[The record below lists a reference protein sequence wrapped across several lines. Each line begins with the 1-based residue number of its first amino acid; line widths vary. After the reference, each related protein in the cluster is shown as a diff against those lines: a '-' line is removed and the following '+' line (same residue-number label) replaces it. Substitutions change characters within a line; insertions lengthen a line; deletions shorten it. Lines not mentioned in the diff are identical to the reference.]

1 MNSREQLL
9 NKVNT
14 LPHNPGV
21 YQFLDQNGKII
32 YVGKAIDLKKR
43 VNSYF
48 TKAHQDG
55 KTRTLV
61 KVICDLQFTVVQ
73 NELDALLLE
82 NNLIKSYR
90 PRYNV
95 LLKDDKTYP
104 WIVVK
109 NEAFPR
115 VFPTRRKFN
124 DGSTY
129 YGPYPNVK
137 QMHQL
142 LALIRELFQLRTCAL
157 DLRPQKIEQGKYK
170 VCLEYHIGKCAGPCQ
185 GLQSANNYEAAL
197 KAVRLLLEGKNYSLI
212 QQLKKEML
220 SNAEKH
226 EYEAAQRC
234 KELIEGLAK
243 YQAKSMVVSD
253 HTQNYDVCFIEKNEP
268 DAWFSYLVIREG
280 SIVHAYTSKVS
291 DPLDAPLDTLYV
303 QLIGQLRA
311 HFESTAKE
319 VVTSNATPLLLADA
333 KCTYPKI
340 GEKKQLLEMAIENVR
355 HARLHARKAAMNK
368 STNVQKAPMQAIL
381 ELQSAMG
388 LEHPPLHI
396 ECFDNSNLQGTNP
409 VSACVVFKNGEPSK
423 ADYRH
428 FNVKS
433 VEGPDDFSTM
443 KEAVGRRYKRL
454 KEEGLPL
461 PDLVIID
468 GGKGQLGAALEAI
481 EAIGLQTELKL
492 VGLAK
497 RLEEIYKPGFSKSL
511 ILDRRSLALKLVQ
524 QLRDEAHRFGL
535 SHHRNRRS
543 KSAIGSELD
552 QINGL
557 GPKTIALLYQ
567 EFKSLAQMRSADTEA
582 LAKKIGAAKAKLLFE
597 FFRKEE
603 EDLNET
609 SI

>member
-1 MNSREQLL
+1 MIPREQLFE
-9 NKVNT
+9 KVNT

-21 YQFLDQNGKII
+21 YQFLDEQGKII

-43 VNSYF
+43 VSSYF
-48 TKAHQDG
+48 QKDHLDG

-61 KVICDLQFTVVQ
+61 KLIRDLQFTVVQ

-157 DLRPQKIEQGKYK
+157 DLRPQKLEQSKYK
-170 VCLEYHIGKCAGPCQ
+170 VCLEFHIGKCAGPCQ
-185 GLQSANNYEAAL
+185 QLQAANDYEQTL
-197 KAVRLLLEGKNYSLI
+197 QTVRLLLEGKNFSLI

-220 SNAEKH
+220 AYASSH
-226 EYEAAQRC
+226 EFEAAQRC
-234 KELIEGLAK
+234 KELIEALGK

-253 HTQNYDVCFIEKNEP
+253 HTQNFDVCYVEKTQP
-268 DAWFSYLVIREG
+268 DAWLSYMVIREG
-280 SIVHAYTSKVS
+280 SIIHAYTSKVS
-291 DPLDAPLDTLYV
+291 DPLDIPIDALYM
-303 QLIGQLRA
+303 QIIPQLRT
-311 HFESTAKE
+311 HFESTSKE
-319 VVTSNATPLLLADA
+319 IVIGVNKSLLLSDA
-333 KCTYPKI
+333 KSLFPKI
-340 GEKKQLLEMAIENVR
+340 GEKKQLLEMAMNNVR
-355 HARLHARKAAMNK
+355 HAQLQARKAAMNK
-368 STNVQKAPMQAIL
+368 SSNVQTAPMQAVL
-381 ELQSAMG
+381 ELQSA
-388 LEHPPLHI
+388 LSLNKPPLHI

-409 VSACVVFKNGEPSK
+409 VSACVVFKNGLPSK

-433 VEGPDDFSTM
+433 VVGPDDFSTM
-443 KEAVGRRYKRL
+443 KEAVGRRFQRL
-454 KEEGLPL
+454 KEEGSPL

-481 EAIGLQTELKL
+481 EEIGLQAELKL

-497 RLEEIYKPGFSKSL
+497 RLEEIYKPGFSRSL

-543 KSAIGSELD
+543 KSAVGSELD
-552 QINGL
+552 QIKGL
-557 GPKTIALLYQ
+557 GPKTIELLFH
-567 EFKSLAQMRSADTEA
+567 EFKSVSKMRGAGEA
-582 LAKKIGAAKAKLLFE
+582 AIAKKIGASKTKLLFAY
-597 FFRKEE
+597 FKKEKA
-603 EDLNET
+603 
-609 SI
+609 

>member
-185 GLQSANNYEAAL
+185 GLQSTNNYEAAL

-234 KELIEGLAK
+234 KEQI
-243 YQAKSMVVSD
+243 
-253 HTQNYDVCFIEKNEP
+253 
-268 DAWFSYLVIREG
+268 DAL
-280 SIVHAYTSKVS
+280 
-291 DPLDAPLDTLYV
+291 
-303 QLIGQLRA
+303 
-311 HFESTAKE
+311 
-319 VVTSNATPLLLADA
+319 
-333 KCTYPKI
+333 
-340 GEKKQLLEMAIENVR
+340 
-355 HARLHARKAAMNK
+355 
-368 STNVQKAPMQAIL
+368 
-381 ELQSAMG
+381 
-388 LEHPPLHI
+388 
-396 ECFDNSNLQGTNP
+396 
-409 VSACVVFKNGEPSK
+409 
-423 ADYRH
+423 
-428 FNVKS
+428 
-433 VEGPDDFSTM
+433 
-443 KEAVGRRYKRL
+443 
-454 KEEGLPL
+454 
-461 PDLVIID
+461 
-468 GGKGQLGAALEAI
+468 
-481 EAIGLQTELKL
+481 
-492 VGLAK
+492 
-497 RLEEIYKPGFSKSL
+497 
-511 ILDRRSLALKLVQ
+511 
-524 QLRDEAHRFGL
+524 
-535 SHHRNRRS
+535 
-543 KSAIGSELD
+543 
-552 QINGL
+552 
-557 GPKTIALLYQ
+557 
-567 EFKSLAQMRSADTEA
+567 
-582 LAKKIGAAKAKLLFE
+582 
-597 FFRKEE
+597 
-603 EDLNET
+603 
-609 SI
+609 

>member
-1 MNSREQLL
+1 MIPREQLFE
-9 NKVNT
+9 KVNT

-21 YQFLDQNGKII
+21 YQFLDEQGKII

-43 VNSYF
+43 VSSYF
-48 TKAHQDG
+48 QKDHLDG

-61 KVICDLQFTVVQ
+61 KLIRDLQFTVVQ

-109 NEAFPR
+109 NEDFPR

-157 DLRPQKIEQGKYK
+157 DLRPQKLEQSKYK
-170 VCLEYHIGKCAGPCQ
+170 VCLEYHIGKCAGPCHQ
-185 GLQSANNYEAAL
+185 LQTANDYEQTL
-197 KAVRLLLEGKNYSLI
+197 QAVRLLLEGKNFSLV

-220 SNAEKH
+220 AHASSYEF
-226 EYEAAQRC
+226 EAAQRC
-234 KELIEGLAK
+234 KELIEALGK

-253 HTQNYDVCFIEKNEP
+253 HTQNFDVCYVEKNQP
-268 DAWFSYLVIREG
+268 DAWLSYMVIREG
-280 SIVHAYTSKVS
+280 SIIHAYTSKVS
-291 DPLDAPLDTLYV
+291 DPLDIPIDALYM
-303 QLIGQLRA
+303 QIIPQLRT
-311 HFESTAKE
+311 HFESTSKE
-319 VVTSNATPLLLADA
+319 IVIGVNKSLLLSDA
-333 KCTYPKI
+333 KSLFPKI
-340 GEKKQLLEMAIENVR
+340 GEKKQLLEMAMNNVR
-355 HARLHARKAAMNK
+355 HAQLQARKAAMNK
-368 STNVQKAPMQAIL
+368 SSNVQTAPMQAVL
-381 ELQSAMG
+381 ELQSV
-388 LEHPPLHI
+388 LSLNKPPLHI

-409 VSACVVFKNGEPSK
+409 VSACVVFKNGLPSK
-423 ADYRH
+423 TDYRH

-433 VEGPDDFSTM
+433 VVGPDDFSTM
-443 KEAVGRRYKRL
+443 KEAVGRRYQRL
-454 KEEGLPL
+454 KEEGAPL

-481 EAIGLQTELKL
+481 EEIGLQTELKL

-543 KSAIGSELD
+543 KSAVGSELD
-552 QINGL
+552 QIKGL
-557 GPKTIALLYQ
+557 GPKTIELLFQ
-567 EFKSLAQMRSADTEA
+567 EFKSVSKMREA
-582 LAKKIGAAKAKLLFE
+582 NQESMAKKIGASKSKLLFAYFE
-597 FFRKEE
+597 KEKA
-603 EDLNET
+603 
-609 SI
+609 

>member
-1 MNSREQLL
+1 MNSKEHLL
-9 NKVNT
+9 NKVST

-21 YQFLDQNGKII
+21 YQFLDQNGQII

-43 VNSYF
+43 VSSYF
-48 TKAHQDG
+48 QKDHQDG

-61 KVICDLQFTVVQ
+61 KAICDLRFTVVE

-104 WIVVK
+104 WIVIK

-142 LALIRELFQLRTCAL
+142 LDLIRELFQLRTCAL
-157 DLRPQKIEQGKYK
+157 DLRPEKIAQQKYK

-185 GLQSANNYEAAL
+185 SHQTMTQYEQTLQT
-197 KAVRLLLEGKNYSLI
+197 VRLLLEGKNYSLI
-212 QQLKKEML
+212 QQLKKDMQ
-220 SNAEKH
+220 A
-226 EYEAAQRC
+226 YAAIQAFEAAQHC
-234 KELIEGLAK
+234 KQLIEALGK

-253 HTQNYDVCFIEKNEP
+253 HTQNFDVCYVEKTQD
-268 DAWFSYLVIREG
+268 DAWMSFMVISEG

-291 DPLDAPLDTLYV
+291 DPLNAPLENLYL
-303 QLIGQLRA
+303 QLIPQLSA
-311 HFESTAKE
+311 HFESQAKE
-319 VVTSNATPLLLADA
+319 IVVGIETPLLLAHSRA
-333 KCTYPKI
+333 MFPKI
-340 GEKKQLLEMAIENVR
+340 GEKKHLLEMAMNNVR
-355 HARLHARKAAMNK
+355 HAQLQVKKAEMNK
-368 STNVQKAPMQAIL
+368 STAVQNAPMQAVL
-381 ELQSAMG
+381 ELQSA
-388 LEHPPLHI
+388 LALAKVPLHI

-409 VSACVVFKNGEPSK
+409 VSACVVFKNGVPSK

-433 VEGPDDFSTM
+433 VVGPDDFSTM
-443 KEAVGRRYKRL
+443 KEAVGRRYSRL
-454 KEEGLPL
+454 KAEGSPL

-481 EAIGLQTELKL
+481 EEIGLQKELKL

-497 RLEEIYKPGFSKSL
+497 RLEELYKPGFSKSL
-511 ILDRRSLALKLVQ
+511 ILSRRSLALKLVQ

-535 SHHRNRRS
+535 SHHRNKRS
-543 KSAIGSELD
+543 KNAIGSELD
-552 QINGL
+552 EVKGL
-557 GPKTIALLYQ
+557 GPKTIELLYH
-567 EFKSLAQMRSADTEA
+567 EFKTLSKMQVADPE
-582 LAKKIGAAKAKLLFE
+582 LVAKKIGAAKAKLLFHY
-597 FFRKEE
+597 FKSLA
-603 EDLNET
+603 D
-609 SI
+609 

>member
-1 MNSREQLL
+1 MIPREQLFE
-9 NKVNT
+9 KVNT

-21 YQFLDQNGKII
+21 YQFLDEQGKII

-43 VNSYF
+43 VSSYF
-48 TKAHQDG
+48 QKDHLDG

-61 KVICDLQFTVVQ
+61 KLIRDLQFTVVQ

-109 NEAFPR
+109 KEAFPR

-157 DLRPQKIEQGKYK
+157 DLRTQKLEQSKYK

-185 GLQSANNYEAAL
+185 LLQTANDYEQTL
-197 KAVRLLLEGKNYSLI
+197 QAVRLLLEGKNFSLV

-220 SNAEKH
+220 AHASSYEF
-226 EYEAAQRC
+226 EAAQRC
-234 KELIEGLAK
+234 KELIEALGK

-253 HTQNYDVCFIEKNEP
+253 HTQNFDVCYVEKNQP
-268 DAWFSYLVIREG
+268 DAWLSYMVIREG
-280 SIVHAYTSKVS
+280 SIIHAYTSKVS
-291 DPLDAPLDTLYV
+291 DPLDIPIDALYM
-303 QLIGQLRA
+303 QIIPQLRT
-311 HFESTAKE
+311 HFESTSKE
-319 VVTSNATPLLLADA
+319 IVIGVNKSLLLSDA
-333 KCTYPKI
+333 KSLFPKI
-340 GEKKQLLEMAIENVR
+340 GEKKQLLEMAMNNVR
-355 HARLHARKAAMNK
+355 HAQLQARKAAMNK
-368 STNVQKAPMQAIL
+368 SSSVQTAPMQAVL
-381 ELQSAMG
+381 ELQSV
-388 LEHPPLHI
+388 LSLNKPPLHI

-409 VSACVVFKNGEPSK
+409 VSACVVFKNGLPSK

-433 VEGPDDFSTM
+433 VVGPDDFSTM
-443 KEAVGRRYKRL
+443 KEAVGRRYQRL
-454 KEEGLPL
+454 KEEGAPL

-481 EAIGLQTELKL
+481 EDIGLQTELKL

-543 KSAIGSELD
+543 KSAVGSELD
-552 QINGL
+552 QIKGL
-557 GPKTIALLYQ
+557 GPKTIELLFH
-567 EFKSLAQMRSADTEA
+567 EFKSVSKMRETDQESI
-582 LAKKIGAAKAKLLFE
+582 AKKIGVSKTKLLFAYFE
-597 FFRKEE
+597 KE
-603 EDLNET
+603 
-609 SI
+609 

>member
-1 MNSREQLL
+1 MIPREQLFE
-9 NKVNT
+9 KVNT

-21 YQFLDQNGKII
+21 YQFLDEQGKII

-43 VNSYF
+43 VSSYF
-48 TKAHQDG
+48 QKDHLDG

-61 KVICDLQFTVVQ
+61 KLIRDLQFTVVQ

-157 DLRPQKIEQGKYK
+157 DLRPQKLEQSKYK

-185 GLQSANNYEAAL
+185 ELQTANDYEQTL
-197 KAVRLLLEGKNYSLI
+197 QAVRLLLEGKNFSLV

-220 SNAEKH
+220 AHASSYEF
-226 EYEAAQRC
+226 EAAQRC
-234 KELIEGLAK
+234 KELIEALGK

-253 HTQNYDVCFIEKNEP
+253 HTQNFDVCYVEKNQP
-268 DAWFSYLVIREG
+268 DAWLSYMVIREG
-280 SIVHAYTSKVS
+280 SIIHAYTSKVS
-291 DPLDAPLDTLYV
+291 DPLDIPIDALYM
-303 QLIGQLRA
+303 QIIPQLRT
-311 HFESTAKE
+311 HFESTSKE
-319 VVTSNATPLLLADA
+319 IVIGVNKSLLLSDA
-333 KCTYPKI
+333 KSLFPKI
-340 GEKKQLLEMAIENVR
+340 GEKKQLLEMAMNNVR
-355 HARLHARKAAMNK
+355 HAQLQARKAAMNK
-368 STNVQKAPMQAIL
+368 SSNVQTAPMQAVL
-381 ELQSAMG
+381 ELQSV
-388 LEHPPLHI
+388 LSLNKPPLHI

-409 VSACVVFKNGEPSK
+409 VSACVVFKNGLPSK

-433 VEGPDDFSTM
+433 VVGPDDFSTM
-443 KEAVGRRYKRL
+443 KEAVGRRYERL
-454 KEEGLPL
+454 KEEGAPL

-481 EAIGLQTELKL
+481 EEIGLQTELKL

-543 KSAIGSELD
+543 KSAVGSELD
-552 QINGL
+552 QIKGL
-557 GPKTIALLYQ
+557 GPKTIELLFH
-567 EFKSLAQMRSADTEA
+567 EFKSVSKMREADQESM
-582 LAKKIGAAKAKLLFE
+582 AKKIGVLKTKLLFAYFE
-597 FFRKEE
+597 KEKA
-603 EDLNET
+603 
-609 SI
+609 

>member
-1 MNSREQLL
+1 MIPREQLFE
-9 NKVNT
+9 KVNT

-21 YQFLDQNGKII
+21 YQFLDEQGKII

-43 VNSYF
+43 VSSYF
-48 TKAHQDG
+48 QKDHLDG

-61 KVICDLQFTVVQ
+61 KLIRDLQFTVVQ

-157 DLRPQKIEQGKYK
+157 DLRPQKLEQSKYK
-170 VCLEYHIGKCAGPCQ
+170 VCLEFHIGKCAGPCQ
-185 GLQSANNYEAAL
+185 QLQAANDYEQTL
-197 KAVRLLLEGKNYSLI
+197 QTVRLLLEGKNFSLI

-220 SNAEKH
+220 AYASSH
-226 EYEAAQRC
+226 EFEAAQRC
-234 KELIEGLAK
+234 KELIEALGK

-253 HTQNYDVCFIEKNEP
+253 HTQNFDVCYVEKTQP
-268 DAWFSYLVIREG
+268 DAWLSYMVIREG
-280 SIVHAYTSKVS
+280 SIIHAYTSKVS
-291 DPLDAPLDTLYV
+291 DPLDIPIDALYM
-303 QLIGQLRA
+303 QIIPQLRT
-311 HFESTAKE
+311 HFESTSKE
-319 VVTSNATPLLLADA
+319 IVIGVNKSLLLSDA
-333 KCTYPKI
+333 KSLFPKI
-340 GEKKQLLEMAIENVR
+340 GEKKQLLEMAMNNVR
-355 HARLHARKAAMNK
+355 HAQLQARKAAMNK
-368 STNVQKAPMQAIL
+368 SSNVQTAPMQAVL
-381 ELQSAMG
+381 ELQSA
-388 LEHPPLHI
+388 LSLNKPPLHI

-409 VSACVVFKNGEPSK
+409 VSACVVFKNGLPSK

-433 VEGPDDFSTM
+433 VVGPDDFSTM
-443 KEAVGRRYKRL
+443 KEAVGRRYQRL
-454 KEEGLPL
+454 KEEGSPL

-481 EAIGLQTELKL
+481 EEIGLQAELKL

-497 RLEEIYKPGFSKSL
+497 RLEEIYKPGFSRSL

-543 KSAIGSELD
+543 KSAVGSELD
-552 QINGL
+552 QIKGL
-557 GPKTIALLYQ
+557 GPKTIELLFH
-567 EFKSLAQMRSADTEA
+567 EFKSVSKMRGAGEA
-582 LAKKIGAAKAKLLFE
+582 AIAKKIGASKTKLLFAY
-597 FFRKEE
+597 FKKEKA
-603 EDLNET
+603 
-609 SI
+609 

>member
-1 MNSREQLL
+1 MIPREQLFE
-9 NKVNT
+9 KVNT

-21 YQFLDQNGKII
+21 YQFLDEQGKII

-43 VNSYF
+43 VSSYF
-48 TKAHQDG
+48 QKDHLDG

-61 KVICDLQFTVVQ
+61 KLIRDLQFTVVQ

-157 DLRPQKIEQGKYK
+157 DLRTQKLEQSKYK

-185 GLQSANNYEAAL
+185 LLQTANDYEQTL
-197 KAVRLLLEGKNYSLI
+197 QAVRLLLEGKNFSLV

-220 SNAEKH
+220 AHASSYEF
-226 EYEAAQRC
+226 EAAQRC
-234 KELIEGLAK
+234 KELIEALGK

-253 HTQNYDVCFIEKNEP
+253 HTQNFDVCYVEKNQP
-268 DAWFSYLVIREG
+268 DAWLSYMVIREG
-280 SIVHAYTSKVS
+280 SIIHAYTSKVS
-291 DPLDAPLDTLYV
+291 DPLDIPIDALYM
-303 QLIGQLRA
+303 QIIPQLRT
-311 HFESTAKE
+311 HFESTSKE
-319 VVTSNATPLLLADA
+319 IVIGVNKSLLLSDA
-333 KCTYPKI
+333 KSLFPKI
-340 GEKKQLLEMAIENVR
+340 GEKKQLLEMAMNNVR
-355 HARLHARKAAMNK
+355 HAQLQARKAAMNK
-368 STNVQKAPMQAIL
+368 SSNVQTAPMQAVL
-381 ELQSAMG
+381 ELQSV
-388 LEHPPLHI
+388 LSLKKPPLHI

-409 VSACVVFKNGEPSK
+409 VSACVVFKNGLPSK

-433 VEGPDDFSTM
+433 VVGPDDFSTM
-443 KEAVGRRYKRL
+443 KEAVGRRYQRL
-454 KEEGLPL
+454 NEEGAPL

-481 EAIGLQTELKL
+481 EEIGLQTELKL

-543 KSAIGSELD
+543 KSAVGSELD
-552 QINGL
+552 QIKGL
-557 GPKTIALLYQ
+557 GPKTIELLFH
-567 EFKSLAQMRSADTEA
+567 EFKSVSKMREADEESI
-582 LAKKIGAAKAKLLFE
+582 AKKIGASKTKLLFAYFE
-597 FFRKEE
+597 KEKA
-603 EDLNET
+603 
-609 SI
+609 

>member
-1 MNSREQLL
+1 MIPREQLFE
-9 NKVNT
+9 KVNT

-21 YQFLDQNGKII
+21 YQFLDEQGKII

-43 VNSYF
+43 VSSYF
-48 TKAHQDG
+48 QKDHLDG

-61 KVICDLQFTVVQ
+61 KLIRDLQFTVVQ

-157 DLRPQKIEQGKYK
+157 DLRPQKLEQSKYK
-170 VCLEYHIGKCAGPCQ
+170 VCLEFHIGKCAGPCQ
-185 GLQSANNYEAAL
+185 QLQAANDYEQTL
-197 KAVRLLLEGKNYSLI
+197 QTVRLLLEGKNFSLI

-220 SNAEKH
+220 AYASSH
-226 EYEAAQRC
+226 EFEAAQRC
-234 KELIEGLAK
+234 KELIEALGK

-253 HTQNYDVCFIEKNEP
+253 HTQNFDVCYVEKTQP
-268 DAWFSYLVIREG
+268 DAWLSYMVIREG
-280 SIVHAYTSKVS
+280 SIIHAYTSKVS
-291 DPLDAPLDTLYV
+291 DPLDIPIDALYM
-303 QLIGQLRA
+303 QIIPQLRT
-311 HFESTAKE
+311 HFESTSKE
-319 VVTSNATPLLLADA
+319 IVIGVNKSLLLSDA
-333 KCTYPKI
+333 KSLFPKI
-340 GEKKQLLEMAIENVR
+340 GEKKQLLEMAMNNVR
-355 HARLHARKAAMNK
+355 HAQLQARKAAMNK
-368 STNVQKAPMQAIL
+368 SSNVQTAPMQAVL
-381 ELQSAMG
+381 ELQSA
-388 LEHPPLHI
+388 LSLNKPPLHI

-409 VSACVVFKNGEPSK
+409 VSACVVFKNGLPSK

-433 VEGPDDFSTM
+433 VVGPDDFSTM
-443 KEAVGRRYKRL
+443 KEAVGRRYQRL
-454 KEEGLPL
+454 KEEGSPL

-481 EAIGLQTELKL
+481 EEIGLQAELIL

-497 RLEEIYKPGFSKSL
+497 RLEEIYKPGFSRSL

-543 KSAIGSELD
+543 KSAVGSELD
-552 QINGL
+552 QIKGL
-557 GPKTIALLYQ
+557 GPKTIELLFH
-567 EFKSLAQMRSADTEA
+567 EFKSVSKMRGAGEA
-582 LAKKIGAAKAKLLFE
+582 AIAKKIGASKTKLLFAY
-597 FFRKEE
+597 FKKEKA
-603 EDLNET
+603 
-609 SI
+609 